1 MAFRECRNLKRF
13 ELNDGIQELGWF
25 CLWRTGVTDL
35 HLPPHIKMTREQLGL
50 DQDTKELRLP
60 RGLEIVGAEWF
71 KESNIEKLFIP
82 NTVQELGEYAFT
94 GCLKLCEI
102 IFEPGS
108 ELKKIGRCCF
118 LANAVKSVV
127 IPKSVQY
134 IGERAFYGCSK
145 LNSLTFEKGI

>member
-1 MAFRECRNLKRF
+1 M
-13 ELNDGIQELGWF
+13 LG
-25 CLWRTGVTDL
+25 TGVTDL
-35 HLPPHIKMTREQLGL
+35 HIPSHIKMTREQLGL
-50 DQDTKELRLP
+50 DQDPKELRLP
-60 RGLEIVGAEWF
+60 DGLEAVGAWWF
-71 KESNIEKLFIP
+71 ADSDIEKVFIP

-108 ELKKIGRCCF
+108 ELKKIGKCCF

-127 IPKSVQY
+127 IPKSVRS

-145 LNSLTFEKGI
+145 LNSLTFEKGSRLA